1 MSADLAM
8 NADAGHSAVFAIVTG
23 GGTSGHVL
31 PALAIA
37 DALIAAGHSRDS
49 IHYVGTTRGVE
60 TKLLPPT
67 GLAHTLYDVS
77 GLQRSLSRRNL
88 MFLPRL
94 VGSTWRARKLLKSL
108 RPGVVV
114 NVGGYA
120 SFPAT
125 FAARTLRIP
134 TVIVSYDRRPGL
146 VSRLL
151 AKRATAC
158 AVAFAD
164 SPLPKA
170 VHTGAPVR
178 RELVELDRDAQ
189 RDAARAAL
197 DLPADRFV
205 VAVVCGSLGAQK
217 VNDVVVEAVERLA
230 QRTDLCVYHVV
241 GERFLESAAPQR
253 DGGEGIMYRVI
264 GYESRM
270 QQLYAAADLLV
281 TRAGAGTIAELAT
294 VGAPAIIVPWPGA
307 AENHQL
313 DNARTLSDIGAAVLV
328 EQHDLTV
335 DGLVAQIEHYVQSP
349 ATLRALADAAREAG
363 AMHRSGALVGLI
375 EEVASR

>member
-1 MSADLAM
+1 
-8 NADAGHSAVFAIVTG
+8 
-23 GGTSGHVL
+23 
-31 PALAIA
+31 
-37 DALIAAGHSRDS
+37 
-49 IHYVGTTRGVE
+49 
-60 TKLLPPT
+60 
-67 GLAHTLYDVS
+67 
-77 GLQRSLSRRNL
+77 
-88 MFLPRL
+88 
-94 VGSTWRARKLLKSL
+94 
-108 RPGVVV
+108 
-114 NVGGYA
+114 
-120 SFPAT
+120 
-125 FAARTLRIP
+125 
-134 TVIVSYDRRPGL
+134 
-146 VSRLL
+146 
-151 AKRATAC
+151 
-158 AVAFAD
+158 
-164 SPLPKA
+164 